1 MSQPTQSLADQLG
14 VTLEDLQAWHRSK
27 QSADAHGGGR
37 GWGRTIPVP
46 GVANMTF
53 CVTGSLSMGT
63 RRFVHK
69 RIVQAGGCTHG
80 TVVAHTDYLVTG
92 ERPGQSKVR
101 AAGRHRVRLISEQ
114 EFIDLLRGK

>member
-27 QSADAHGGGR
+27 QGR

-69 RIVQAGGCTHG
+69 RIVQAGGCTHR

-114 EFIDLLRGK
+114 ELIDLLRGR